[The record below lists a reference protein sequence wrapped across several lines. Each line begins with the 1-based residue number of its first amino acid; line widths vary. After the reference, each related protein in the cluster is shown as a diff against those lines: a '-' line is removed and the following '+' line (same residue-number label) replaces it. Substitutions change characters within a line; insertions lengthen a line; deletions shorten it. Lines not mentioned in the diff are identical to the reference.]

1 MIGVDTNILIRYLT
15 QDHPSQSK
23 LVNLLF
29 ENSEKHKTPLYIN
42 LVTLCEVIWVLESCY
57 EQSKE
62 IIMTTIETML
72 KTPSLKFEHEGII
85 GIALL
90 EFITSSADFT
100 DCLIA
105 KYNLKYGCNCTYTF
119 DKNASK
125 IEGFRVLK

>member
-29 ENSEKHKTPLYIN
+29 ENSEKHN
-42 LVTLCEVIWVLESCY
+42 TLCEVIWVLESCY